1 MGVHTPF
8 FVPILRASTQRPML
22 YQITEIKF
30 DCTVDEDTDYWSLS
44 DQICTEEK
52 LAEEYIGTVWEAED
66 GDDLVD
72 EVSTASGWCILSIDY
87 RHVLS

>member
-1 MGVHTPF
+1 
-8 FVPILRASTQRPML
+8 
-22 YQITEIKF
+22 
-30 DCTVDEDTDYWSLS
+30 
-44 DQICTEEK
+44 
-52 LAEEYIGTVWEAED
+52 LAEEYVGTVWEAED